1 MDSVIAALWR
11 NSMSGPIF
19 SEFLS
24 SRTEG
29 CAPKL
34 AYSGSKAPCSP
45 RRSFSVVTGAT
56 PTFWEGFTLPSFDGV
71 LETRD
76 RLVFFGEERAV
87 LLR

>member
-1 MDSVIAALWR
+1 
-11 NSMSGPIF
+11 
-19 SEFLS
+19 
-24 SRTEG
+24 
-29 CAPKL
+29 
-34 AYSGSKAPCSP
+34 
-45 RRSFSVVTGAT
+45 VTGAT